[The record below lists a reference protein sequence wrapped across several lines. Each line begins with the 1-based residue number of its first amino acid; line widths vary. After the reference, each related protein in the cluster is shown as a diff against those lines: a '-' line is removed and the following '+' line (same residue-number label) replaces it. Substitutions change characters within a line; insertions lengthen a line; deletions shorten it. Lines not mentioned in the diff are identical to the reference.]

1 MWQMIDIS
9 FFIFAIIE
17 SLKID
22 KKYLTYT
29 TAVLNVVAVVLW
41 LVLGGQDKLIPI
53 ALGVILI
60 IKGLL
65 KINIPVGL
73 DKYFLLLTLVTLA
86 PIDKSILFSI
96 LIISIQQKAR
106 IRDGRIL
113 CVAGLTLAYVLS
125 LSLQYSSLIV
135 PYLGIIL
142 CGLFIIKSYRANNIY
157 SLLIWVLI
165 QSKFSLNIFSHRY
178 YYVVEIIV
186 LAVLGFSTFLIWLEK
201 RQQKTWYTFEKLQFL
216 FVWFSTLQF
225 GPVGFWISLAFNSYI
240 LEVISTKNGVEDS
253 AMIKI
258 KPTVIAIFYLLPISM
273 PAFFL
278 ISTKNVSA
286 TISGAIATFL
296 FLMVAGRWMR
306 ELKLSVGEKIL
317 DKWLCLDLVSI
328 LSMTILMAYR
338 LIGGDLVGVITY
350 AAMSVLIMIL
360 FMGLKLD
367 QILYEK
373 LDMPRLLLVTSA
385 EQKKVATVFDFKFK
399 QTNIINNIVNFAVII
414 LNEFYEFIERNF
426 LVVFLLVF
434 AIVFFMGGGFA

>member
-1 MWQMIDIS
+1 MIDIS

-22 KKYLTYT
+22 KKYLPYT

-41 LVLGGQDKLIPI
+41 LVLGGQDKLVPI
-53 ALGVILI
+53 TLGCILVIKALF
-60 IKGLL
+60 

-86 PIDKSILFSI
+86 PIEKSILFSI

-106 IRDGRIL
+106 IRDEIVG
-113 CVAGLTLAYVLS
+113 VAGLTLAYVLS
-125 LSLQYSSLIV
+125 LFLQYSFLIV

-142 CGLFIIKSYRANNIY
+142 CGLFIIKNYRANNIY

-178 YYVVEIIV
+178 YYFVEIVV
-186 LAVLGFSTFLIWLEK
+186 LAVLGFATFLLWLEK
-201 RQQKTWYTFEKLQFL
+201 RQQKTWNTFEKLQFL

-225 GPVGFWISLAFNSYI
+225 GPIGFWISLAFNSYI
-240 LEVISTKNGVEDS
+240 LEVISTKNGAEDT

-258 KPTVIAIFYLLPISM
+258 KPTVIAIFYLLPVSM

-278 ISTKNVSA
+278 INTKNVSA
-286 TISGAIATFL
+286 TIVGAIATFL

-306 ELKLSVGEKIL
+306 ELKLSVDEKIL
-317 DKWLCLDLVSI
+317 DKWLCLDLVTI
-328 LSMTILMAYR
+328 LSMTIFMSYR
-338 LIGGDLVGVITY
+338 LIGGDLVGIITY
-350 AAMSVLIMIL
+350 AAMSVLIMVL
-360 FMGLKLD
+360 FMGLKVD
-367 QILYEK
+367 QIFYEK
-373 LDMPRLLLVTSA
+373 LVMPRLLLVTSA

-399 QTNIINNIVNFAVII
+399 QTNIINNIVNFNVII
-414 LNEFYEFIERNF
+414 LNEFFEFIERNF